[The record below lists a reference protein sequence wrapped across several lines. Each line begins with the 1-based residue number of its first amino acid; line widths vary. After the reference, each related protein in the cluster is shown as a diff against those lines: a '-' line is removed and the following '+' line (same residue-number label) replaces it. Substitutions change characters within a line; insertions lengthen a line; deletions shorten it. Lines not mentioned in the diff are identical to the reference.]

1 MVESTQE
8 IKPKLTWFP
17 SYSLSST
24 SKSVG
29 GKLIQYIVAI
39 SIVIYLFFLMY
50 FISKDKDALDKNY
63 LLYMFALITP
73 MVFMFLVLLSNS
85 QSSNV
90 IIMSVACIVILLSFL
105 AFSYFPNVFYVNQIY
120 DSFFDYVEIPGYSKE
135 SSFLISLGLKMI
147 VILIAITALSI
158 IYNLFLN
165 SAKQNKTFGFIIN
178 FIFFIPCLLSDF
190 VEFIL
195 NEYNTTS
202 NVVFVLFILE
212 IIFLIIY
219 FYIPY
224 KLMKFSLSKGKSII
238 REPTFLGETRI
249 LGGSE
254 LLVRNDDEVT
264 RLEAKDKIINKN
276 YALSLWISYNPLNVH
291 KNDSIET
298 PLFWYGKDSI
308 NTEKVGIPYL
318 SYLHNDVFIIKY
330 TNNIGDPINPYFISE
345 IQLEPQRWNNI
356 VFNYH
361 NTKVDLFVNGILEKT
376 IELGN
381 GIPIYDMTN
390 IFVVGSPNN
399 KLHVALCNML
409 LFSEP
414 LTISQVTNQYNLL
427 KMQNPPVNNL
437 L

>member
-1 MVESTQE
+1 MVETSVE

-17 SYSLSST
+17 SYSLTST
-24 SKSVG
+24 SKAVG

-39 SIVIYLFFLMY
+39 CVVIYLIFLMY

-90 IIMSVACIVILLSFL
+90 IMMSIACVAILLSFVL
-105 AFSYFPNVFYVNQIY
+105 FSYFPNVFYINQIY
-120 DSFFDYVEIPGYSKE
+120 DSLFDYVEIPGYSKE
-135 SSFLISLGLKMI
+135 SSFLISFGLKFLLLFI
-147 VILIAITALSI
+147 VVTALSI
-158 IYNLFLN
+158 IYNLFFN
-165 SAKQNKTFGFIIN
+165 TAKQNKTFGFIIH

-190 VEFIL
+190 VGFL
-195 NEYNTTS
+195 LKEYNTTS

-212 IIFLIIY
+212 IVILLVY
-219 FYIPY
+219 FYIPH
-224 KLMKFSLSKGKSII
+224 KLLKYSLSKGKSMI

-254 LLVRNDDEVT
+254 LLVRNDDEIT
-264 RLEAKDKIINKN
+264 QLQSKDKIINKH
-276 YALSLWISYNPLNVH
+276 YAISFWISYNPLNVH
-291 KNDSIET
+291 AHDSTET

-308 NTEKVGIPYL
+308 NSEKVGIPYL

-330 TNNIGDPINPYFISE
+330 TNNLGDPINPYFISE
-345 IQLEPQRWNNI
+345 IHIEPQRWNHI

-361 NTKVDLFVNGILEKT
+361 NSRVDLFINGILEKT

-381 GIPIYDMTN
+381 GIPVYDMTN
-390 IFVVGSPNN
+390 VFVIGSPNN

-409 LFSEP
+409 LFPEP
-414 LTISQVTNQYNLL
+414 LTKTQISNQYNLL
-427 KMQNPPVNNL
+427 KLQNPPVNNL